1 MIKKSVATTTLFAL
15 LFAGSNAQAITV
27 NLNPTKDNT
36 LYESSNGTLS
46 NGAGD
51 YFFVGKTNNDETRRA
66 LLQFDIAG
74 ALPSSANI
82 TSVTLSLHTSV
93 TATLLP
99 DPVELKRLTVD
110 WGEAGS
116 NAGGNVNGG
125 GGGGA
130 SAQAGDATWTHS
142 FSPNTA
148 WTNVGGDFSS
158 DVSATKIV
166 NGPGTYTWSSEQLA
180 DDVQDMLDLGSAN
193 FGWIIFGRENFS
205 ETAKRFD
212 SRESGNP
219 PVLTIQYSTSSG
231 LDDSDF
237 DGDGNVDTDD
247 LADWQAAYGPNS
259 GGDAN
264 SDGDT
269 DGADYLVWQREFTG
283 PSGLQAATIPEPT
296 SATLMLAFLT
306 IGVLNR
312 RYDGLRS

>member
-1 MIKKSVATTTLFAL
+1 MIKKIIATTTLFAL
-15 LFAGSNAQAITV
+15 LFASSNAQAITV
-27 NLNPTKDNT
+27 NLNPAKDNT
-36 LYESSNGTLS
+36 LYEDSNGTLS

-51 YFFVGKTNNDETRRA
+51 YFFVGNTNNDELRRA

-82 TSVTLSLHTSV
+82 TSVSLAMHVSRAAGNPLS
-93 TATLLP
+93 

-116 NAGGNVNGG
+116 NASGQEGTGTT
-125 GGGGA
+125 
-130 SAQAGDATWTHS
+130 AQAGDATWTHS
-142 FSPNTA
+142 FSPNTN
-148 WTNVGGDFSS
+148 WTNLGGDFVS
-158 DVSATKIV
+158 DVSATEIV
-166 NGPGTYTWSSEQLA
+166 NAPGTYTWSSEQLA

-193 FGWIIFGRENFS
+193 FGWIILGRENFS
-205 ETAKRFD
+205 QTAKRFD
-212 SRESGNP
+212 SRESSNP

-237 DGDGNVDTDD
+237 DGDGDVDADD

-259 GGDAN
+259 GGDAD

-283 PSGLQAATIPEPT
+283 PSALHTASIPEPT
-296 SATLMLAFLT
+296 SVTLMLAFLALA
-306 IGVLNR
+306 VLNR
-312 RYDGLRS
+312 QGRVLRS